1 MVRIYPFVIIEVVM
15 SVWGYGTRPALECI
29 KVEGCATKDGRS
41 RYLVDSDGR
50 YMDNG
55 LIDGFWKSC

>member
-1 MVRIYPFVIIEVVM
+1 M
-15 SVWGYGTRPALECI
+15 SMWGSGTRPAFDCI
-29 KVEGCATKDGRS
+29 KVESCATKDGRL

>member
-1 MVRIYPFVIIEVVM
+1 M
-15 SVWGYGTRPALECI
+15 SVWGSGTRPALECI
-29 KVEGCATKDGRS
+29 KVEGFATNDGRAKS
-41 RYLVDSDGR
+41 LVDSDGR